1 VFSTG
6 ARLNGLDE
14 GMMAAMALIEHNYID
29 FFEINDRGLTR
40 ARVSL
45 SKRSCRFVGALRET
59 QSSADEFTGHT
70 DGHYVSASTL

>member
-14 GMMAAMALIEHNYID
+14 GIMAAMALIEHNYID

-45 SKRSCRFVGALRET
+45 SKRSCRFAAALRAPL
-59 QSSADEFTGHT
+59 SSADEFTGHA
-70 DGHYVSASTL
+70 DARYVSA